1 MNVYNL
7 NGKNL
12 LNWKSFHR
20 EFKKVMNFP
29 DYYGENMNA
38 WIDCV
43 DELTNDQTLINIK
56 NGRILKEQ
64 APDILEAIL
73 EYAAFVNY
81 RKIEAG
87 EQPTLMISLISNS

>member
-1 MNVYNL
+1 MITYNIKA
-7 NGKNL
+7 KNIL
-12 LNWKSFHR
+12 DWNSFHK
-20 EFKKVMNFP
+20 EFRKVMSFP

-43 DELTNDQTLINIK
+43 EVLSNEPTLINIK
-56 NGRILKEQ
+56 DARLVKEQ

-73 EYAAFVNY
+73 EGAAFINY

-87 EQPTLMISLISNS
+87 EKPTLILSMHP